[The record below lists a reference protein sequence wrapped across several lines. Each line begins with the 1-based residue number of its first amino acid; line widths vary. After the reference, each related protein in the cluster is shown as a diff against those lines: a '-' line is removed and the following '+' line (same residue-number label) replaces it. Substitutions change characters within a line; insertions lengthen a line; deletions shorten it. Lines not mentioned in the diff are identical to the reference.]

1 MLRGTYLFGYAFF
14 FTVGIIHISTGS
26 LTPFLLESFNKTTD
40 DISVIIFFQ
49 FTGFLSGVLIAPL
62 MIKKY
67 SHFRTLTLALTL
79 MLAALSIFFLTKDWY
94 YIVVMAFLLG
104 YGAGTL
110 ETTVGSFVIAN
121 FESNAEKMSKL
132 EVLFGLGALSFPL
145 LINSFVDINNWHLP
159 YYCIFTF
166 LFVLLAGWL
175 IFLSKNRKY
184 AKNNAN
190 QQVTLPNA
198 GAFQYF
204 IGDRKKSKQLGFFVF
219 FAFLYAGIETN
230 FANFLPSIMINQNN
244 EQISLIS
251 VSFFWVGIIIGRIL
265 IGLVSR
271 RLDFSKYLLF
281 SCSCLIVLL
290 IAFSYISNPI
300 LQLGGTFLIGLSI
313 AGIFPIALTL
323 ASIII
328 QKYIDEVT
336 SLFIASASFGGAIIS
351 FLVGWSL
358 NQDTILLTMGIFT
371 TMAVILVGISVK
383 IRRTKTEDP
392 ISLENNASKT
402 Q

>member
-1 MLRGTYLFGYAFF
+1 MVRGTYLFGYAFF

-49 FTGFLSGVLIAPL
+49 FSGFLSGVLIAPL

-67 SHFRTLTLALTL
+67 SHFRTLTLALTI
-79 MLAALSIFFLTKDWY
+79 MLVALSIFFLTKDWY

-145 LINSFVDINNWHLP
+145 FINSFIDINNWYLP
-159 YYCIFTF
+159 YYFILTF

-175 IFLSKNRKY
+175 IFLSKNRKD
-184 AKNNAN
+184 AKNAN
-190 QQVTLPNA
+190 QVALPDV

-230 FANFLPSIMINQNN
+230 FANFLPSIMINQGN

-290 IAFSYISNPI
+290 IAFPYISHPI

-328 QKYIDEVT
+328 QKYVDEVT

-351 FLVGWSL
+351 FLIGWSL

-371 TMAVILVGISVK
+371 TMAAILVGISVK
-383 IRRTKTEDP
+383 IRRTKTDNP
-392 ISLENNASKT
+392 ISLESKASKT

>member
-1 MLRGTYLFGYAFF
+1 MVRGTYLFGYAFF

-40 DISVIIFFQ
+40 DISIIIFFQ
-49 FTGFLSGVLIAPL
+49 FSGFLSGVLIAPL

-67 SHFRTLTLALTL
+67 SHFRTLTLALTI
-79 MLAALSIFFLTKDWY
+79 MLVALSIFFLTKDWY

-145 LINSFVDINNWHLP
+145 FINSFIDINNWYLP
-159 YYCIFTF
+159 YYFILTF

-175 IFLSKNRKY
+175 IFLSKNRKD
-184 AKNNAN
+184 AKNAN
-190 QQVTLPNA
+190 QVALPDV

-230 FANFLPSIMINQNN
+230 FANFLPSIMINQGN

-290 IAFSYISNPI
+290 IAFPYISHPI

-328 QKYIDEVT
+328 QKYVDEVT

-351 FLVGWSL
+351 FLIGWSL

-383 IRRTKTEDP
+383 IRRTKTDNP
-392 ISLENNASKT
+392 ISLESKASKT

>member
-40 DISVIIFFQ
+40 DISIIIFFQ

-67 SHFRTLTLALTL
+67 SHFRTLTLALTI

-94 YIVVMAFLLG
+94 YIVGMAFLLG

-145 LINSFVDINNWHLP
+145 LINPFIDSSNWHLP

-175 IFLSKNRKY
+175 IFLSKNRKH
-184 AKNNAN
+184 AKNHAN
-190 QQVTLPNA
+190 QQVALPHA

-230 FANFLPSIMINQNN
+230 FANFLPSIMINQDN

-265 IGLVSR
+265 IGIVSR

-290 IAFSYISNPI
+290 IAFSYISNPT
-300 LQLGGTFLIGLSI
+300 LQLSGIFLIGLSI

-336 SLFIASASFGGAIIS
+336 SLFIASASFGGAILS
-351 FLVGWSL
+351 FLIGWSL

-371 TMAVILVGISVK
+371 AMAVILAGISVK

-392 ISLENNASKT
+392 IHFESKASKT

>member
-1 MLRGTYLFGYAFF
+1 MVRGTYLFGYAFF

-49 FTGFLSGVLIAPL
+49 FSGFLSGVLIAPL

-67 SHFRTLTLALTL
+67 SHFRTLTLALTI
-79 MLAALSIFFLTKDWY
+79 MLVALSIFFLTKDWY

-145 LINSFVDINNWHLP
+145 FINSFIDINNWYLP
-159 YYCIFTF
+159 YYFILTF

-175 IFLSKNRKY
+175 IFLSKNRKD
-184 AKNNAN
+184 AKNAN
-190 QQVTLPNA
+190 QVALPDV

-230 FANFLPSIMINQNN
+230 FANFLPSIMINQGN

-290 IAFSYISNPI
+290 IAFPYISHPI

-328 QKYIDEVT
+328 QKYVDEVT

-351 FLVGWSL
+351 FLIGWSL

-383 IRRTKTEDP
+383 IRRTKTDNP
-392 ISLENNASKT
+392 ISLESKASKT

>member
-1 MLRGTYLFGYAFF
+1 MVRGTYLFGYAFF

-49 FTGFLSGVLIAPL
+49 FSGFLSGVLIAPL

-67 SHFRTLTLALTL
+67 SHFRTLTLALTI
-79 MLAALSIFFLTKDWY
+79 MLVALSIFFLTKDWY

-145 LINSFVDINNWHLP
+145 FINSFIDINNWYLP
-159 YYCIFTF
+159 YYFILTF

-175 IFLSKNRKY
+175 IFLSKNRKD
-184 AKNNAN
+184 AKNAN
-190 QQVTLPNA
+190 QVVLPDV

-230 FANFLPSIMINQNN
+230 FANFLPSIMINQGN

-290 IAFSYISNPI
+290 IAFPYISHPI
-300 LQLGGTFLIGLSI
+300 LQLCGTFLIGLSI

-328 QKYIDEVT
+328 QKYVDEVT

-351 FLVGWSL
+351 FLIGWSL

-383 IRRTKTEDP
+383 IRRTKTDNP
-392 ISLENNASKT
+392 ISLESKASKT

>member
-1 MLRGTYLFGYAFF
+1 MVRGTYLFGYAFF

-49 FTGFLSGVLIAPL
+49 FSGFLSGVLIAPL

-67 SHFRTLTLALTL
+67 SHFRTLTLALTI
-79 MLAALSIFFLTKDWY
+79 MLVALSIFFLTKDWY

-145 LINSFVDINNWHLP
+145 FINSFIDINNWYLP
-159 YYCIFTF
+159 YYCILTF

-175 IFLSKNRKY
+175 IFLSKNRKD
-184 AKNNAN
+184 AKNAN
-190 QQVTLPNA
+190 QVALPDV

-230 FANFLPSIMINQNN
+230 FANFLPSIMINQGN

-290 IAFSYISNPI
+290 IAFPYISHPI

-328 QKYIDEVT
+328 QKYVDEVT

-351 FLVGWSL
+351 FLIGWSL

-383 IRRTKTEDP
+383 IRRTKTDNP
-392 ISLENNASKT
+392 ISLESKASKT